1 MKLKKIKKLRDGRKT
16 FFNRGPL
23 SENTSKYKKCIHA
36 HIHIYIYIYNKQVL
50 YFKNMTFFQK
60 FVLNVIRY
68 SGLDLEKQISTK
80 FTIKG
85 SYNIKRSLS
94 LKVGYVNVT
103 CME

>member
-1 MKLKKIKKLRDGRKT
+1 
-16 FFNRGPL
+16 
-23 SENTSKYKKCIHA
+23 
-36 HIHIYIYIYNKQVL
+36 
-50 YFKNMTFFQK
+50 MTFFQK
-60 FVLNVIRY
+60 FVLNIIRY

-85 SYNIKRSLS
+85 SNNIKRSRS